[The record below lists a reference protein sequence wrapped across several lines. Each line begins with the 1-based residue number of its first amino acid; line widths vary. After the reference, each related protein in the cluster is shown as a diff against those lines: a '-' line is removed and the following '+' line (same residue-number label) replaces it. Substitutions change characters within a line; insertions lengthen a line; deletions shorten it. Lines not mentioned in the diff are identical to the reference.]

1 VATAEFRLDVVRV
14 VSPVTPNKDG
24 SAVELGEFET
34 NDAAILHDPVEIVT
48 GTVAW
53 RPERA
58 EAAFI
63 VHIPLPMG
71 APFVLDVCGATT
83 GFEGLSGTV
92 VIAKLPAV
100 KAVAMCSVLT
110 GSPSATARFSSAW
123 TIFSS
128 EGLLIRRGACMRW
141 TIFLLKFS
149 EYSCVLRYGSDV
161 TVRIDASPRLIVCSS
176 CRVARCAG
184 WLIAPLPTGVCC
196 DLRP

>member
-1 VATAEFRLDVVRV
+1 MATGEFRLDVTRV
-14 VSPVTPNKDG
+14 VSPVTPNKNG
-24 SAVELGEFET
+24 PAVELGKFKT

-58 EAAFI
+58 ETAFT
-63 VHIPLPMG
+63 VYIPLPMR

-92 VIAKLPAV
+92 VIGETPCCQGGCDV
-100 KAVAMCSVLT
+100 SVLT

-128 EGLLIRRGACMRW
+128 EGLLIRRGAGMRW
-141 TIFLLKFS
+141 TSFLF
-149 EYSCVLRYGSDV
+149 EVLE
-161 TVRIDASPRLIVCSS
+161 
-176 CRVARCAG
+176 
-184 WLIAPLPTGVCC
+184 
-196 DLRP
+196 